1 MRFLN
6 LKEAPRSLGSILLV
20 ASTIFANPA
29 AADSVDTYDYVVVGS
44 GPGGGPLAAN
54 LARAGFK
61 TLLLEAGDDASTSEI
76 TNAIALT
83 NTADTTAL
91 TWTYWVRHY
100 DDVELTKK
108 NQHLTWRLPN
118 GNLWVGPGSTAP
130 LGAEIVGIQYPR
142 GATLGGSSIVNS
154 ALTVQPA
161 NSDWNYIKDLT
172 GDDSWSAAHMGDLFI
187 KLERNQYLPRG
198 TPGHGFDGY
207 FETILGNGTVLLSS
221 PQATAAL
228 KAMAEEAGQ
237 DPEDLKNIL
246 NIDPNQTLNPDRD
259 QITGLVGNPQHAN
272 ATWARYSSR
281 NRVLDTVRAVNKHG
295 KKRFPLEVRLNSFA
309 TKVLFNKARGN
320 SLPRA
325 VGVEYLDGKS
335 AFQGDL
341 RYVPK
346 VKKTVRQVFAR
357 KEVILSG
364 GSFGSPQLLLL
375 SGVGPA
381 ADLKALNIPVVA
393 DRPGVGRNMQ
403 DHNEIALTGHGAQAF
418 NFDAAPGGPR
428 SQCTFGAPGDPC
440 LELYHQG
447 QGPYVQPSLTQLAFL
462 KTNHTPNDERD
473 IAIFPGP
480 FGFRGFWPRNTG
492 QNWDDPPTTWGMH
505 SVHIHGN
512 STAGY
517 LKLRSADPTV
527 TPEINFRH
535 FNGTGADNDIAA
547 IKEFLAWGRR
557 AFSRVQAPFAPYNIT
572 WPPCSGTVGADG
584 SCSVAN
590 SDEDFIRENIFGHH
604 VIGTCSIGPKS
615 DKNAVLDSKFR
626 VRASQAFQNND
637 TKTDE
642 YIAMGSVRNEN
653 SYMVCNNTPAF
664 NDPLTR
670 WDFSVSR
677 DTPEVDSQYE
687 FTTWQ
692 QTNSELSVG
701 MEPPKG
707 VKRLGIY
714 YPRAGPIGDC
724 TMHNSAS
731 LALPADTD

>member
-1 MRFLN
+1 MRFIN
-6 LKEAPRSLGSILLV
+6 LMEAPRSLGSILLV

-29 AADSVDTYDYVVVGS
+29 TANSVDTYDYVVIGS

-61 TLLLEAGDDASTSEI
+61 TLLLEAGDDDSASEI

-83 NTADTTAL
+83 NTADTAAM

-100 DDVELTKK
+100 DDIELTKRY
-108 NQHLTWRLPN
+108 QHLTWRLPN

-130 LGAEIVGIQYPR
+130 PGAEIVGIQYPR

-161 NSDWNYIKDLT
+161 NSDWDYIKDLT
-172 GDDSWSAAHMGDLFI
+172 GDDSWGAAHMGDLFI

-207 FETILGNGTVLLSS
+207 LETILGNGTVFLSS
-221 PQATAAL
+221 PQATAVL
-228 KAMAEEAGQ
+228 KAMAAEAGQ

-246 NIDPNQTLNPDRD
+246 NTDPNQTLNPDRD
-259 QITGLVGNPQHAN
+259 QITGLLGNPQHAN

-281 NRVLDTVRAVNKHG
+281 NRVLDTVRAINKHG
-295 KKRFPLEVRLNSFA
+295 KKQFPLEVRLNSYA
-309 TKVLFNKARGN
+309 TKVLFNKARGH

-341 RYVPK
+341 RYDPS
-346 VKKTVRQVFAR
+346 VKKTLRQVFAR

-381 ADLKALNIPVVA
+381 ADLKALNISVVA

-403 DHNEIALTGHGAQAF
+403 DHNEIALIGHGAQAF
-418 NFDAAPGGPR
+418 NYDAAPGGPR
-428 SQCTFGAPGDPC
+428 SQCTFGAPGDRC

-447 QGPYVQPSLTQLAFL
+447 QGPYVQPTLTQLAFL
-462 KTNHTPNDERD
+462 KTNHTTNDERD
-473 IAIFPGP
+473 IAIFPGS

-535 FNGTGADNDIAA
+535 FNGTGAAKDIAA

-557 AFSRVQAPFAPYNIT
+557 AFNRVQAPFAPYNIT

-590 SDEDFIRENIFGHH
+590 SDEDFIRENVFGHH

-615 DKNAVLDSKFR
+615 NKNAVLDSKFR
-626 VRASQAFQNND
+626 VRGVSSLRVVDASAFPRSP
-637 TKTDE
+637 
-642 YIAMGSVRNEN
+642 G
-653 SYMVCNNTPAF
+653 AF
-664 NDPLTR
+664 P
-670 WDFSVSR
+670 V
-677 DTPEVDSQYE
+677 
-687 FTTWQ
+687 
-692 QTNSELSVG
+692 
-701 MEPPKG
+701 
-707 VKRLGIY
+707 LGIY
-714 YPRAGPIGDC
+714 MLSEKASEDIIGGR
-724 TMHNSAS
+724 
-731 LALPADTD
+731 